1 MMLRNWLTK
10 IKKKTE
16 HWLDRDKFQHWW
28 PWQVQVSLQ
37 HQGQRPALSYFKK
50 QEELRKCSLHFEEVC
65 AVKQNRRKAGK
76 IGERVSLRWEIL
88 KQAVGSWEQSRRKKP
103 IEWKREGMITGAVNA
118 LGWGR
123 MGGSQRTKRDTR
135 FISSQGRQKTGDR
148 SRRQEANV
156 RPGPFLIAAAS
167 DKETEAP
174 SIKRLP

>member
-1 MMLRNWLTK
+1 M
-10 IKKKTE
+10 
-16 HWLDRDKFQHWW
+16 
-28 PWQVQVSLQ
+28 
-37 HQGQRPALSYFKK
+37 
-50 QEELRKCSLHFEEVC
+50 
-65 AVKQNRRKAGK
+65 
-76 IGERVSLRWEIL
+76 
-88 KQAVGSWEQSRRKKP
+88 GSWEQSRRKKP